1 MPGKTKSEKG
11 DGVNRILEDA
21 NSMRF
26 WVHAYDDAP
35 KSRLISRAP
44 QAILLTLPDM
54 RPGQWARPG

>member
-1 MPGKTKSEKG
+1 MPGKTKAKKG

-44 QAILLTLPDM
+44 ASNLAYP
-54 RPGQWARPG
+54 A